1 MSKSMTPSAAP
12 ATTNYTLNKGDKPQ
26 QSAAIGTALKRLAPL
41 LTDEKRLVISAFVAM
56 LVTNGSSLLGP
67 VIISHTIDAYIQ
79 TGNFTG
85 VLTFAAILMGV
96 YLCGLFASYF
106 QTLAM
111 GTVGRTVLF
120 KLRNALFTKLQSL
133 PLVFFNQNK
142 AGDLISRINNDT
154 DKLNM
159 FFAQSLVQ
167 LAGNLFMMA
176 GAAIFLL
183 ALNIRLGVAAL
194 LPAAGV
200 LIFTQLISGWVKAKN
215 LKSLQ
220 SLGGMSAEIQESM
233 NNFKV
238 IVAFNRLDYFRQKFQ
253 DANER
258 NFTAS
263 VASGLANG
271 VFMPVYGLAFNLAQ
285 LIVLSY
291 GIYLI
296 AAGNL
301 TVGLLIGFLLYVNSF
316 YMPLRQVAML
326 WSSFQLA
333 LAALDRLS
341 EVLALESNMPVLAD
355 TAHGRP
361 RGVLEFESVH
371 FSYPRGQ
378 EVLRG
383 SNFTLESGKTYA
395 LVGPTGGG
403 KTTTAS
409 LMARLY
415 DPTGGR
421 VLLDGR
427 DIRSYR
433 PEDRTKKIGFI
444 LQEPFLFTGTIR
456 DNVLYGNE
464 QYRQYSDAALIALLT

>member
-1 MSKSMTPSAAP
+1 MTHSAAP

-176 GAAIFLL
+176 GAAIFL
-183 ALNIRLGVAAL
+183 
-194 LPAAGV
+194 PADV
-200 LIFTQLISGWVKAKN
+200 
-215 LKSLQ
+215 
-220 SLGGMSAEIQESM
+220 
-233 NNFKV
+233 
-238 IVAFNRLDYFRQKFQ
+238 
-253 DANER
+253 
-258 NFTAS
+258 
-263 VASGLANG
+263 
-271 VFMPVYGLAFNLAQ
+271 
-285 LIVLSY
+285 
-291 GIYLI
+291 
-296 AAGNL
+296 
-301 TVGLLIGFLLYVNSF
+301 
-316 YMPLRQVAML
+316 
-326 WSSFQLA
+326 
-333 LAALDRLS
+333 
-341 EVLALESNMPVLAD
+341 
-355 TAHGRP
+355 
-361 RGVLEFESVH
+361 
-371 FSYPRGQ
+371 
-378 EVLRG
+378 
-383 SNFTLESGKTYA
+383 TYA
-395 LVGPTGGG
+395 AVH
-403 KTTTAS
+403 KAS
-409 LMARLY
+409 ATETSRA
-415 DPTGGR
+415 
-421 VLLDGR
+421 
-427 DIRSYR
+427 
-433 PEDRTKKIGFI
+433 GF
-444 LQEPFLFTGTIR
+444 
-456 DNVLYGNE
+456 
-464 QYRQYSDAALIALLT
+464 